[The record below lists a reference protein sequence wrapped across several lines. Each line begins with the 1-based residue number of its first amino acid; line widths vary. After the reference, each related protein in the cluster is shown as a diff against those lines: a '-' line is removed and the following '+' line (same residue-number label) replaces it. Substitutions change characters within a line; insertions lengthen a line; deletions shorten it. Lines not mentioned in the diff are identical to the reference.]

1 MPVTWPRG
9 NRKKL
14 MSTMELLDEL
24 GLREEMEAVAARYR
38 PQLEAW
44 GVLDGLCEWQEMVLW
59 YELCMRERRRH
70 GEIRDRG

>member
-9 NRKKL
+9 NVKKL

-24 GLREEMEAVAARYR
+24 GLREEMEDVAARYR

-59 YELCMRERRRH
+59 YELCMRERRR
-70 GEIRDRG
+70 RG